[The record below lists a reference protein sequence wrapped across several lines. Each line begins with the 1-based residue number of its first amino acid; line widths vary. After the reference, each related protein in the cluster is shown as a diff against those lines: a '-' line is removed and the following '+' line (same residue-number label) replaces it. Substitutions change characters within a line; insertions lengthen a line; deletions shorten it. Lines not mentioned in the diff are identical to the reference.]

1 MTKRIYDWNV
11 VAHEVALL
19 NAKGLGLSYRKLSK
33 LLDIPVKTLHDNI
46 DLSTNK
52 TNETTKRESINGE
65 LEVVSQ
71 GDFPK
76 SPEALAKLVG
86 IDLSDYNIKSFDC
99 FAREV
104 YVKNIK
110 KDLSF
115 DEGKI
120 SGEIHDSG
128 RMKVKTIWSSRMSVE
143 PLKIQPRELI
153 LHPVFVNI
161 PSHVYAE
168 GSEKDKN
175 LYTTLLL
182 PDVHFGFGEYGPY
195 HDEILLD
202 KVIEFTNW
210 LNPDEVVILGDLLDL
225 AEFTDK
231 FVLNPAALNSTQHS
245 IDECAKFLANLR
257 SVSSNIPISLLEG
270 NHEFRMSSQLRKYL
284 MAIAGLHPAN
294 STEPISIGTFLNLN
308 YLDVKYVEGWPKNYI
323 QMGDVKILHG
333 DLLGSRPGQSVSKML
348 EKYKQSTVFG
358 HTHHREYAETTI
370 WSDALNDYK
379 TIFSYSPGCLCR
391 VDGSVPGSSA
401 LQGWRQGIG
410 ILRTQLEGSS
420 FIQDIAYDGKSKRF
434 LV

>member
-1 MTKRIYDWNV
+1 MTKRTYDWNIL
-11 VAHEVALL
+11 AHEVELL
-19 NAKGLGLSYRKLSK
+19 NARGLGLSYRKLSK

-52 TNETTKRESINGE
+52 INETIKHENANGE
-65 LEVVSQ
+65 LEVVSW

-76 SPEALAKLVG
+76 SPEGLAKLIG
-86 IDLSDYNIKSFDC
+86 IDLAEYNIKSFDC

-128 RMKVKTIWSSRMSVE
+128 KMKIKTIWSSRLLVE
-143 PLKIQPRELI
+143 PLKIQLRELT
-153 LHPVFVNI
+153 LHPVFISMPAPVCAK
-161 PSHVYAE
+161 PSE
-168 GSEKDKN
+168 NPNN
-175 LYTTLLL
+175 LHTTLIL
-182 PDVHFGFGEYGPY
+182 PDAHFGFGEFGPY

-202 KVIEFTNW
+202 KVIEFANW
-210 LNPDEVVILGDLLDL
+210 LNPDEVVLLGDLVDL

-257 SVSSNIPISLLEG
+257 SVCPNIPISLLEG

-294 STEPISIGTFLNLN
+294 STKPISIGTFLNFEQ
-308 YLDVKYVEGWPKNYI
+308 LDVKYIDGWPRNYI
-323 QMGDVKILHG
+323 QLGDVKILHG
-333 DLLGSRPGQSVSKML
+333 DVLGSRPGQSVSKML
-348 EKYKQSTVFG
+348 DKYKQSTVFG
-358 HTHHREYAETTI
+358 HTHHREYAEATI
-370 WSDALNDYK
+370 WSDALNDYR

-410 ILRTQLEGSS
+410 ILRTQLEGPP
-420 FIQDIAYDGKSKRF
+420 FIQDIAYDGNSKRF